1 MAHLKLF
8 WTITAKK
15 QRDHV
20 FEYWNSRNG
29 NTHFS
34 KKLNKKIRE
43 RTSLLKSYPFLGNET
58 GKWENRSASLGHY
71 SIIYKVVAEKILIT
85 AFWDNRQQSEKL
97 YKILKNMSE

>member
-29 NTHFS
+29 NTNFS
-34 KKLNKKIRE
+34 MKLNQKIRE
-43 RTSLLKSYPFLGNET
+43 RTSLLKSHPFLGKEIA
-58 GKWENRSASLGHY
+58 KWDNRSVSLGHY
-71 SIIYKVVAEKILIT
+71 SIVYKVEEEKIIIT
-85 AFWDNRQQSEKL
+85 AFWDNRQDSEKL
-97 YKILKNMSE
+97 YQHLRQN